1 MNREILFRG
10 LRTDGKGW
18 VYGCLVIVEQSCFIH
33 RSEKRKGSLDDF
45 IWQESVEVL
54 PSSVGQFNDRYNCY
68 EGDRVMASWEDEAK
82 GGYFQMSDSYVERKE
97 FGVCVWYNGAFLF
110 KNEKTGKFINF
121 PHKATITVTGN
132 IHEGGNP

>member
-54 PSSVGQFNDRYNCY
+54 PSSVGQFTGAPGKNVDKVWKGDKVDVGDGVTRVVVWDDYDYGFTLSPIY
-68 EGDRVMASWEDEAK
+68 EALTFGDLAARNRL
-82 GGYFQMSDSYVERKE
+82 Y
-97 FGVCVWYNGAFLF
+97 
-110 KNEKTGKFINF
+110 
-121 PHKATITVTGN
+121 VTGN